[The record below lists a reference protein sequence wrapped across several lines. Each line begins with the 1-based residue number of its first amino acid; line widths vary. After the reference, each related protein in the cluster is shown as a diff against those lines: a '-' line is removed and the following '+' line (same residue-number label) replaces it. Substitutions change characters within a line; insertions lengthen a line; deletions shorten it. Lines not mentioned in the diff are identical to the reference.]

1 MTITQ
6 KTLLS
11 AIAAGAIAAGC
22 TVNDT
27 PDNVIVPSDK
37 PDVTVVPPADKPDV
51 VINPPAS
58 TTGN

>member
-1 MTITQ
+1 MSA
-6 KTLLS
+6 KTKFMLTLIGAS
-11 AIAAGAIAAGC
+11 AILVGC

-27 PDNVIVPSDK
+27 PDTVVVPNDK
-37 PDVTVVPPADKPDV
+37 PDVTVVPPADSPDV